1 MTDRHGTARLLV
13 NPAAGR
19 GAGRKALPRLL
30 ALAASAGIEAHVSET
45 REHLTELAAGAVADG
60 VERLLVAG
68 GDGTQHWALQPLP
81 GTGTALAV
89 LPLGSGND
97 LAAALAMPK
106 VLEQAFSIA
115 LAGPISAIDV
125 GRLAGE
131 YFAGVAGLGFDSEVA
146 RHAQGV
152 RLLRGRAIYIYSVL
166 RALGSF
172 RPPTLTLR
180 SDGEDYHGPAMLV
193 AFGNIHRYGGG
204 VAIAPDA
211 VPDDGLLDV
220 VVVGAVSKLELLR
233 VFPRAYRG
241 AHVPHPKISIFRAR
255 RIEVALDPAL
265 AVYGDGEPMALVGP
279 GGACVELMPGHLQV
293 VRAVPNS
300 PNAAP

>member
-1 MTDRHGTARLLV
+1 MRERHGLARLLV
-13 NPAAGR
+13 NPSAGR
-19 GAGRKALPRLL
+19 GAGRRALPKLFEL
-30 ALAASAGIEAHVSET
+30 ARHAGVGVEISES
-45 REHLTELAAGAVADG
+45 REHLVALARRAVDDG

-81 GTGTALAV
+81 GTATALAV

-97 LAAALAMPK
+97 LAAALGMPK
-106 VLEQAFSIA
+106 YLASAFTVA
-115 LAGPISAIDV
+115 LTAPITDFDV

-152 RLLRGRAIYIYSVL
+152 RLLRGQAIYIYSVL

-172 RPPTLTLR
+172 RPPKLTLKA
-180 SDGEDYHGPAMLV
+180 DGEEIRGPIMLV

-204 VAIAPDA
+204 VAIAPNA

-220 VVVGAVSKLELLR
+220 VVVGDISKLELLR
-233 VFPRAYRG
+233 LFPRAYRG
-241 AHVPHPKISIFRAR
+241 AHVPHPGCRILRAR
-255 RIEVALDPAL
+255 RIEVALDPPL
-265 AVYGDGEPMALVGP
+265 AVYGDGEPMAEVGP
-279 GGACVELMPGHLQV
+279 GGAVIDLVPDGLRV
-293 VRAVPNS
+293 VKPAVPL
-300 PNAAP
+300 

>member
-1 MTDRHGTARLLV
+1 MTERHGSARLVV

-19 GAGRKALPRLL
+19 GAGRKALPRLFRL
-30 ALAASAGIEAHVSET
+30 AQAARVMVEISES
-45 REHLTELAAGAVADG
+45 REHLAALARQAVAEG
-60 VERLLVAG
+60 IERLIVAG
-68 GDGTQHWALQPLP
+68 GDGTQHLALQALP
-81 GTGTALAV
+81 GSSTALAV

-97 LAAALAMPK
+97 LAAALGMPRD
-106 VLEQAFSIA
+106 LEAAFGAA
-115 LAGPISAIDV
+115 LAGTIGRIDV
-125 GRLAGE
+125 GRVADE

-152 RLLRGRAIYIYSVL
+152 RLLRGRAIYVYSVL

-172 RPPTLTLR
+172 RPPLLSLR
-180 SDGEDYHGPAMLV
+180 TDTGESFHGPAMLV

-204 VAIAPDA
+204 VAIAPEA

-241 AHVPHPKISIFRAR
+241 AHVPHPEITIFRAS
-255 RIEVALDPAL
+255 RIEVALDRPL
-265 AVYGDGEPMALVGP
+265 TVYGDGEAMAEVGP
-279 GGACVELMPGHLQV
+279 AGATVELLPRSLGV
-293 VRAVPNS
+293 VRR
-300 PNAAP
+300 

>member
-1 MTDRHGTARLLV
+1 MTERHGSARLVV

-19 GAGRKALPRLL
+19 GAGRKALPRLFRL
-30 ALAASAGIEAHVSET
+30 AQAAGVTVEISES
-45 REHLTELAAGAVADG
+45 REHLAALARQAVAEG
-60 VERLLVAG
+60 IERLIVAG
-68 GDGTQHWALQPLP
+68 GDGTQHLALQALP
-81 GTGTALAV
+81 GSATALAV

-97 LAAALAMPK
+97 LAAALGMPRE
-106 VLEQAFSIA
+106 LEAAFAAA
-115 LAGPISAIDV
+115 LTGTITRIDV

-152 RLLRGRAIYIYSVL
+152 RLLRGKAIYVYSVL

-172 RPPTLTLR
+172 RPPLLTLR
-180 SDGEDYHGPAMLV
+180 SDGGDYQGPAMLV

-211 VPDDGLLDV
+211 RPDDGLLDV
-220 VVVGAVSKLELLR
+220 VIVGAVSKPELLR

-241 AHVPHPKISIFRAR
+241 AHVPHPKITIFRAR
-255 RIEVALDPAL
+255 HIEVALDRPL
-265 AVYGDGEPMALVGP
+265 AVYGDGEAMAEVGP
-279 GGACVELMPGHLQV
+279 AGATVELVPRALAV
-293 VRAVPNS
+293 VRP
-300 PNAAP
+300 

>member
-1 MTDRHGTARLLV
+1 MTERHGSARLVV

-19 GAGRKALPRLL
+19 GAGRKALPRLFRL
-30 ALAASAGIEAHVSET
+30 AQAAGVEVEISES
-45 REHLTELAAGAVADG
+45 REHLAALSRQAVAEG
-60 VERLLVAG
+60 IERLIVAG
-68 GDGTQHWALQPLP
+68 GDGTQHLALQALP
-81 GTGTALAV
+81 GSATALAV

-97 LAAALAMPK
+97 LAAALGMPRE
-106 VLEQAFSIA
+106 LEAAFDAALTGTITSIDA
-115 LAGPISAIDV
+115 

-152 RLLRGRAIYIYSVL
+152 RLLRGKAIYIYSVL

-172 RPPTLTLR
+172 RPPNLTLH
-180 SDGEDYHGPAMLV
+180 SDGGDYHGPATLV

-211 VPDDGLLDV
+211 QPDDGLLDV
-220 VVVGAVSKLELLR
+220 VIVGAVSKPELLR

-241 AHVPHPKISIFRAR
+241 AHVPHPKIVVLRAR
-255 RIEVALDPAL
+255 RVEVALDRPL
-265 AVYGDGEPMALVGP
+265 AVYGDGEAMAEVGP
-279 GGACVELMPGHLQV
+279 AGAAVELVPRALAV
-293 VRAVPNS
+293 VRP
-300 PNAAP
+300 